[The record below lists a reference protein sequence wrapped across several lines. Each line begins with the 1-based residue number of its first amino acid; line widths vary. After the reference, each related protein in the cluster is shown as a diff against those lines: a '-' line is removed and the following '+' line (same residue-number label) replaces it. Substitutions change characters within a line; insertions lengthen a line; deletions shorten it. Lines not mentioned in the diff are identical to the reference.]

1 MANKK
6 YKTTVTEKDGT
17 QKSGYIENGR
27 SYYDDGKEINAGA
40 SVVDAQGKTW
50 TKGGSTETKTT
61 PSYNDTWE
69 ANGRTYVGGVD
80 VGPAGTTVDTTN
92 SASNINTAIG
102 VNNSGGGS
110 SSNPYE
116 KYYRDAMDNYGKL
129 NEQAEEM
136 NRLAVEQ
143 GVNRLEAQKQGVEQA
158 AEDSAREAYIMQ
170 MQNERVLPQQLAYK
184 GANGGQ
190 TETAKI
196 GIQTN
201 YENNVNNINRTK
213 INAIQEID
221 NAIAD
226 LKTTGDLKT
235 VEQVLANNKAALDT
249 YMTLLDK
256 GVGYNQW
263 AMQYTADRIDKAD
276 ANRYRDQAYRDS
288 MALQEIQNG
297 LDERAMALKEQEYA
311 YNKAKDEE
319 ETARKIAD
327 EKLAT
332 NYYNLATNINQM
344 YSGNT
349 VGKESGV
356 DVIVND
362 GMGGYT
368 INPNIS
374 RSSYLDL
381 IIARA
386 LDSNMSDEEVKEFL
400 HGLDI
405 NDAEI
410 SRVASYYLK

>member
-40 SVVDAQGKTW
+40 SVVDSQGKTW
-50 TKGGSTETKTT
+50 TKGGNTETKTT

-69 ANGRTYVGGVD
+69 ANGRAYVGGVD

-92 SASNINTAIG
+92 SAGNINTAIG

-129 NEQAEEM
+129 NEQAVEM

-288 MALQEIQNG
+288 MELQQIQNG
-297 LDERAMALKEQEYA
+297 LDERAMTLKEQEYA
-311 YNKAKDEE
+311 YNKSKDEE

-327 EKLAT
+327 EKLSAQ
-332 NYYNLATNINQM
+332 YFDLANRINKM
-344 YSGNT
+344 YSTNT
-349 VGKESGV
+349 VGKNAG
-356 DVIVND
+356 DNLIIDD
-362 GMGGYT
+362 GSGGYVV
-368 INPNIS
+368 NPNIS

-386 LDSNMSDEEVKEFL
+386 LDSDMSDEEAKQFL
-400 HGLDI
+400 LNIGITPD
-405 NDAEI
+405 EI
-410 SRVASYYLK
+410 SRVASYYL

>member
-1 MANKK
+1 
-6 YKTTVTEKDGT
+6 
-17 QKSGYIENGR
+17 
-27 SYYDDGKEINAGA
+27 
-40 SVVDAQGKTW
+40 
-50 TKGGSTETKTT
+50 
-61 PSYNDTWE
+61 
-69 ANGRTYVGGVD
+69 
-80 VGPAGTTVDTTN
+80 
-92 SASNINTAIG
+92 
-102 VNNSGGGS
+102 
-110 SSNPYE
+110 
-116 KYYRDAMDNYGKL
+116 MDNYGKL

-288 MALQEIQNG
+288 MELQQIQNG

-311 YNKAKDEE
+311 YAKSKDEE
-319 ETARKIAD
+319 EAARKIAD

-332 NYYNLATNINQM
+332 NYYNLATNINNM
-344 YSGNT
+344 YASNT
-349 VGKESGV
+349 VGKDAGV
-356 DVIVND
+356 NVIEDD
-362 GMGGYT
+362 GMGGYR

-400 HGLDI
+400 HSLNI

>member
-1 MANKK
+1 
-6 YKTTVTEKDGT
+6 
-17 QKSGYIENGR
+17 
-27 SYYDDGKEINAGA
+27 
-40 SVVDAQGKTW
+40 
-50 TKGGSTETKTT
+50 
-61 PSYNDTWE
+61 
-69 ANGRTYVGGVD
+69 
-80 VGPAGTTVDTTN
+80 
-92 SASNINTAIG
+92 
-102 VNNSGGGS
+102 
-110 SSNPYE
+110 
-116 KYYRDAMDNYGKL
+116 MDNYGKL

-288 MALQEIQNG
+288 MALQQIQNG

-311 YNKAKDEE
+311 YAKSKDEE
-319 ETARKIAD
+319 EAKNEKI
-327 EKLAT
+327 AT